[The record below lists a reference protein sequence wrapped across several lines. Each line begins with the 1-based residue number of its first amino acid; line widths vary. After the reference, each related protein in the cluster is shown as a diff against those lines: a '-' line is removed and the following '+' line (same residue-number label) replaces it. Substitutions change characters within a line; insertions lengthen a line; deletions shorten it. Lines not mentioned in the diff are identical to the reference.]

1 MFFLSDKNVVFLD
14 LSDGVNTTGGL
25 IAHNLFVCLG
35 EPSTLVT
42 AIKTPYNNVVVS
54 NNIFMGLGT
63 VGTID
68 GAITATANNNCVYG
82 CNAGFVGNWAE
93 VGTVITDPKL
103 GDGGDLEPDSPCI
116 DAGVDIPTVT
126 VDIMGR
132 PRPSPE
138 GGKWDIGP
146 HEFQHEDSGPGP
158 DPDPEPGNELIN
170 ATFVREVAEN
180 VWLILVK

>member
-1 MFFLSDKNVVFLD
+1 MEECPGTGKALSNT
-14 LSDGVNTTGGL
+14 GVSAARDFQEGKHS
-25 IAHNLFVCLG
+25 ARRDPVH
-35 EPSTLVT
+35 
-42 AIKTPYNNVVVS
+42 
-54 NNIFMGLGT
+54 
-63 VGTID
+63 
-68 GAITATANNNCVYG
+68 
-82 CNAGFVGNWAE
+82 GNWAE

-146 HEFQHEDSGPGP
+146 CEFQHEDPGPGP
-158 DPDPEPGNELIN
+158 DPEPEPGNELIN